1 MKYQLVFTDVSIN
14 DITKAKTWYKKQQTG
29 LGKKFTDIVFKSA
42 REIQLAPLAYPNK
55 YKYTAKS
62 ISKNSPTL
70 LYIVLRKTSY
80 LYSGYLIAKRTLI
93 RNIETPLYKFNRKPN
108 TKPA

>member
-14 DITKAKTWYKKQQTG
+14 DITKAKTWYEKQQTG

-55 YKYTAKS
+55 YKYTREK
-62 ISKNSPTL
+62 
-70 LYIVLRKTSY
+70 YIKKFP
-80 LYSGYLIAKRTLI
+80 YLIIYSIEEDIIFILRVFNCKKNPDKKYRNTTL
-93 RNIETPLYKFNRKPN
+93 
-108 TKPA
+108 